1 MRHRYTPRFCK
12 KEIKEI
18 DARPGEEV
26 SLSCGEDTFS
36 FDGSTLGIPAS
47 TPEWFLNDI
56 MIGLTNGCLL
66 RFLVYLKT
74 IWRSFGGSILPA
86 APKTVVRELWNHP
99 DHSKSCYLVFREGTF
114 SQLELLPSAQV
125 FKTIWPSISHLP
137 ITTEDTHQGNHISYL
152 QAIESLLGA
161 IEGNVS
167 RYQCFFYEAGCGPDQ
182 IAVP

>member
-1 MRHRYTPRFCK
+1 MLVQVKRCPFFVG
-12 KEIKEI
+12 
-18 DARPGEEV
+18 RPPFRLMV
-26 SLSCGEDTFS
+26 VHLVHQHQH
-36 FDGSTLGIPAS
+36 
-47 TPEWFLNDI
+47 LNDI

-66 RFLVYLKT
+66 RFLVYLKA
-74 IWRSFGGSILPA
+74 IWRSFGGTVWWSFPWVFDSMWLSILPA
-86 APKTVVRELWNHP
+86 APKRVVRELSNHP
-99 DHSKSCYLVFREGTF
+99 DHSKSCYLVFREGIF

-152 QAIESLLGA
+152 QAIESLLGS